1 VTLSLLVSC
10 SAPKTINKTIFAL
23 DTVITIEISGD
34 NDEALSVCSEMIETY
49 ENLFSRTIATGD
61 VSRFND
67 SDDGITNPSVDTINL
82 IEKALSIAENTYG
95 TFNPALGT
103 ITPLWKDSIPET
115 IDLSHI
121 DYTQISINDKSILKS
136 DSEIRFDLGAIAK
149 GYICEKVTDYLISK
163 NINYGVLSFGGN
175 ISVFGSQPNGEK
187 WRIGI
192 RDPYDTNDIAGNL
205 LVDSG
210 YISVSG
216 DYQRYFEVNGKRY
229 HHIID
234 TTNGYPADNGVS
246 SVAVWCS
253 DGTLA
258 DALSTA
264 LFVMGVD
271 EGMKYHASGIYD
283 FEVMFITKDGFTM
296 SDGFRQNFVKK
307 AT

>member
-1 VTLSLLVSC
+1 MTLSLLVSC